1 MIIVNGQPASDAQEE
16 KQYRIIDAHCHIYP
30 EKIAAKAVAAIGRFY
45 GKEMEEDGTPDS
57 LVKEG
62 ESIGVEKYVVHS
74 TATTVHQVRAIN
86 DYIFSE
92 MQRHPEFIGFMTLH
106 NEMTDEAIEQEVE
119 LALSRGMKGV
129 KLHPDFQKFNID
141 DAENLYRVTAGKL
154 PVLLHMGDVRYDY
167 SSPLRLE
174 KMAKKYPEQIFIG
187 AHFGGYSVWDKVGCL
202 KDLPN
207 VYFDTSS
214 SLAFLDKSR
223 AADLIRSFGFERYM
237 FGTDFPMWKHKEELD
252 RFLSLPLTE
261 EEREAILYGNAARL
275 LGVADETKTPAQ
287 AE

>member
-1 MIIVNGQPASDAQEE
+1 MIIVNGQPASDQQEE

-45 GKEMEEDGTPDS
+45 GKEMEEDGTPDA
-57 LVKEG
+57 LVREG
-62 ESIGVEKYVVHS
+62 QSIGVEKFVVHS

-119 LALSRGMKGV
+119 LAVSRGMKGV

-141 DAENLYRVTAGKL
+141 DAENLYRVTAGKI
-154 PVLLHMGDVRYDY
+154 PVLLHMGDTRYDY

-223 AADLIRSFGFERYM
+223 AADLIRSFGFRRYM

-252 RFLSLPLTE
+252 RFLALPLSE
-261 EEREAILYGNAARL
+261 EEREAILYYNAARI